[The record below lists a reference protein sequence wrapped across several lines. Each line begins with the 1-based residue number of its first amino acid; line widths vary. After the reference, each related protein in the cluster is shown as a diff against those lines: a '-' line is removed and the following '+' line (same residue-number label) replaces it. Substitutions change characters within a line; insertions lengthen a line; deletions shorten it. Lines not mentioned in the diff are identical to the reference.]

1 MLNDYVALNNVL
13 PSAGGWSLGEQATA
27 GLQDATQPATTASGK
42 TPTGQGALLEGQSPL
57 VTFLVVLGFLLLLM
71 WLAHAYGEPGEYSNL
86 KASAYNVLFIGLT
99 AALFIPLLKVMAVR
113 IPGPWTSY
121 FLSI

>member
-1 MLNDYVALNNVL
+1 MLSDYVALNNVL
-13 PSAGGWSLGEQATA
+13 PSVGGWSLGEQATA
-27 GLQDATQPATTASGK
+27 GLQDATQPPATASGK
-42 TPTGQGALLEGQSPL
+42 TPGQGGLLEGQSPL
-57 VTFLVVLGFLLLLM
+57 ATFLVVLGFLLLLM
-71 WLAHAYGEPGEYSNL
+71 WLAHTYGEPGEYSNL

-99 AALFIPLLKVMAVR
+99 AALFIPLLKVAAVK